1 MLTSISN
8 KLFHV
13 FQLSEA
19 IQDYSRLIH
28 MWPDHPVAY
37 ILRGN
42 VFREAGDLA
51 QAKAHVRYTV

>member
-1 MLTSISN
+1 MMY

-13 FQLSEA
+13 SQLSEA